1 MNWNVRL
8 AYIQTITSAIGMGIV
23 QVAFAVY
30 VNQILKQLNLVLGL
44 LFTTSGFAS
53 TIFVF
58 PSGYF
63 ADKYRRDILIR
74 MSVFFG
80 VISQLALVFST
91 MLEDINIILVILFG
105 VQALA
110 GIGWGLSGPA
120 AQALLAD
127 SIESGD
133 RSRIFANM
141 HLFSF
146 VAAAIG
152 PFLAAGLTLVFGNI
166 WDLETLKNLIFI
178 GAIGTTCS
186 YVSIAFASDDKAL
199 ISKIELTS
207 APQIEKESIIND
219 FPIMTLFGR
228 SFSYDVII
236 PILMVTSGI
245 IIGFGAGA
253 TVAFFPILFTSPD
266 PAIGYGFQ
274 PFFTYVIFG
283 VTNIISGITGIF
295 AQRIIPIFGRI
306 GSMFLSQGFAIIC
319 LLGLVANLILYQ
331 ENYISFDVSIV
342 LLVILYISRNA
353 LMNASS
359 PISRSIVM
367 DVVPS
372 KSRAKWNSLETLAWG
387 MFWSLSSSLGGFIV
401 DNFGFLY
408 VFLFTATL
416 YTIATL
422 MLLLIKNRVPKE
434 SILTREYQ
442 LGRLRTRNR
451 VVMSAV
457 LNGELRAADAV
468 SGQITP
474 EAIAYYIETAKG
486 GTGLI
491 YLSPAYISL
500 SAKGSAHQIGIH
512 DDYTIPRL
520 REVVTKCHENG
531 ALIGIRLAHSG
542 SSALG
547 FASSEIENPRNMS
560 IKRIHK
566 VIDDFTY
573 AAMRAAIAGFDIVE
587 ISSGFVQN
595 PDLLTEFLSPK
606 YNTRTDDYGS
616 SFQNRIKFP
625 IEVIQALKNVLPES
639 VMLSYY
645 LSVPSHGL
653 SDEIIDYIKKL
664 EEIGVELL
672 NLDFI
677 SLSTSSPNLVK
688 QILRLRNEIPF
699 LPLILN
705 GGFDV
710 KSAESTL
717 KKGQADFIGLG
728 QLIEKDKSFPLALR

>member
-1 MNWNVRL
+1 AL
-8 AYIQTITSAIGMGIV
+8 IYSTT
-23 QVAFAVY
+23 
-30 VNQILKQLNLVLGL
+30 
-44 LFTTSGFAS
+44 LFD
-53 TIFVF
+53 V
-58 PSGYF
+58 
-63 ADKYRRDILIR
+63 D
-74 MSVFFG
+74 
-80 VISQLALVFST
+80 
-91 MLEDINIILVILFG
+91 IILAILFV

-141 HLFSF
+141 HFLSF

-152 PFLAAGLTLVFGNI
+152 PFLAAGLTLVFGNT
-166 WDLETLKNLIFI
+166 WGLETLKNLILI
-178 GAIGTTCS
+178 GAIGTILS

-199 ISKIELTS
+199 ISTIEQTS
-207 APQIEKESIIND
+207 APSSPIPDTENKIED
-219 FPIMTLFGR
+219 FPITMLFGR

-236 PILMVTSGI
+236 PIIIVISGI

-266 PAIGYGFQ
+266 PSIGYGLQ
-274 PFFTYVIFG
+274 PFITYVIFG

-319 LLGLVANLILYQ
+319 LLGLVVNLVLYQ
-331 ENYISFDVSIV
+331 NNNISLDVSIA
-342 LLVILYISRNA
+342 LLVMLYISRNA

-442 LGRLRTRNR
+442 LGKLRTRNR

-457 LNGELRAADAV
+457 LNGELRAADSV
-468 SGQITP
+468 SGQITT
-474 EAIAYYIETAKG
+474 EAITYYAETAKG

-500 SAKGSAHQIGIH
+500 SAKERTHQIGIH

-520 REVVTKCHENG
+520 RDAVNECHKYG
-531 ALIGIRLAHSG
+531 SLIGIRLAHPG
-542 SSALG
+542 SSALK
-547 FASSEIENPRNMS
+547 FAGSEIEEPKTMS
-560 IKRIHK
+560 IKTINK
-566 VIDDFTY
+566 VIDDFTC
-573 AAMRAAIAGFDIVE
+573 AAMRASLAGFDIVE
-587 ISSGFVQN
+587 ISSCFAHH
-595 PDLLTEFLSPK
+595 PDLFTEFLSPK
-606 YNTRTDDYGS
+606 YNTRKDEYGS

-625 IEVIQALKNVLPES
+625 IEVIKAIRQVLPDS
-639 VMLSYY
+639 VMFSYY
-645 LSVPSHGL
+645 LSVPPHGL
-653 SDEIIDYIKKL
+653 SDEIIGYIQKL
-664 EEIGVELL
+664 GEIGVELL
-672 NLDFI
+672 SLDFI
-677 SLSTSSPNLVK
+677 SQSTSNPKVVK
-688 QILRLRNEIPF
+688 QILQLRNEIPS

-710 KSAESTL
+710 KSAESIL
-717 KKGQADFIGLG
+717 KKGQADFIGFG
-728 QLIEKDKSFPLALR
+728 QLIEQDKSFPLALR